1 MTSSNKTFPSYLVW
15 LILIIYFLDTM
26 NLQKLFACFAI
37 FAICVLSITDAR
49 SLKKRSPQDE
59 EGGEEGEIDWC
70 AGLPNPAW
78 LNFFAF
84 KTWCDDGTV
93 GAKAPAAEDAPPP
106 AE

>member
-1 MTSSNKTFPSYLVW
+1 
-15 LILIIYFLDTM
+15 M

-59 EGGEEGEIDWC
+59 EGGEEGEMDWC

-84 KTWCDDGTV
+84 MTWCEDGTV
-93 GAKAPAAEDAPPP
+93 GAKPPPPEDAPPAP